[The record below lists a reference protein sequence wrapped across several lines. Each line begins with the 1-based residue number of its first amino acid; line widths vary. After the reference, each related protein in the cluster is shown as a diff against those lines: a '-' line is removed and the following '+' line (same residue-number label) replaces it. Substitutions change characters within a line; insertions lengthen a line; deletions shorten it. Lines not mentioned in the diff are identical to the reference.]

1 MSPDST
7 RIDSSWS
14 SDITGI
20 MCVRDDGG
28 VKSGAIGSNFLGSS
42 LKILRAFLIGSQC
55 FLFRDPCEAR
65 TSGCKG

>member
-1 MSPDST
+1 M

-20 MCVRDDGG
+20 MHERDDGG
-28 VKSGAIGSNFLGSS
+28 VRSGAIGSNFLGLS
-42 LKILRAFLIGSQC
+42 LNILRAFLIGSRC
-55 FLFRDPCEAR
+55 FLFRDLCEAW